1 MIVQKIYVTHV
12 LFKTYQKFIVW
23 NVLLPH
29 SLLNFKKW
37 SVGDDR
43 FWGVLSEGQKE
54 KNAEE
59 AGIKETF
66 FKNDKK

>member
-1 MIVQKIYVTHV
+1 
-12 LFKTYQKFIVW
+12 
-23 NVLLPH
+23 
-29 SLLNFKKW
+29 
-37 SVGDDR
+37 VGDDR

-54 KNAEE
+54 KNDEE